1 MSLPTPLSSPVGS
14 RPPDAPAPRR
24 FAFNLASWRRNFW
37 RRFAIS
43 TALGLLFSTFFWVS
57 LPRRA
62 LAWRIA
68 HEARAVGFLLDV
80 EDVWVSPF
88 GAVVLR
94 DVTWNFAPTHPEQ
107 VPVPFVVD
115 TLRLDVSMWRW
126 MLFGELRLD
135 VDGVLDEGHLV
146 ATYARSD
153 AETRIALDL
162 EELPLYGVPKLQQS
176 VGAPVRGEFSM
187 HVDLTVPENAWSKA
201 SGIIEFDCTS
211 CRIGDGQTKLYIAKS
226 GTMLEQGVTVPEIE
240 LGTLVAR
247 FDVTEG
253 VAVAEEFVAE
263 SDDITLKL
271 SGRIEMKD
279 PLKTTN
285 LNLALKLLFKETLQ
299 SQNENIRL
307 LVATASKSSKLTGR
321 EEGWLGF
328 KVTGTLGSPQFR
340 GFNAKTREDKLREAE
355 ERRAQ
360 RERARE
366 KAAKEREARKA
377 AGAGKATAPT
387 REQPTDEPDAAG
399 SGEGE
404 KAFIPEPATA
414 EVVPAAVGRGEDDAN
429 AEAAEQPAE
438 GQEPEAPPAESDD
451 ASAPQEGG
459 AEERGEAGQG
469 NEGEQAPSGETGEAS
484 PPLEQ

>member
-1 MSLPTPLSSPVGS
+1 MSSFP
-14 RPPDAPAPRR
+14 PAPPGAAPPPPQGARA
-24 FAFNLASWRRNFW
+24 FAFSLASWRRNFW
-37 RRFAIS
+37 RRAGIS
-43 TALGLLFSTFFWVS
+43 TLLGLLFSTFFWVS

-68 HEARAVGFLLDV
+68 HEARSVGFLVDV
-80 EDVWVSPF
+80 DDVWVSPF

-126 MLFGELRLD
+126 MLLGELRLD
-135 VDGVLDEGHLV
+135 VDGVLDEGHLK
-146 ATYARSD
+146 ATYARS
-153 AETRIALDL
+153 ASETRIALDL

-201 SGIIEFDCTS
+201 TGSIEFDCTA
-211 CRIGDGQTKLYIAKS
+211 CRIGDGQTKLYVAKS

-247 FDVTEG
+247 FDVSDG

-271 SGRIEMKD
+271 SGRIEMRD
-279 PLKTTN
+279 PLRMTN
-285 LNLALKLLFKETLQ
+285 LNLALKLLFKDALQ

-307 LVATASKSSKLTGR
+307 LVATASKSAKLTGR

-328 KVTGTLGSPQFR
+328 KVTGILAAPQFR

-377 AGAGKATAPT
+377 ASAAKASPA
-387 REQPTDEPDAAG
+387 RDQPVAETEGTDADDPGD
-399 SGEGE
+399 

-414 EVVPAAVGRGEDDAN
+414 ELVPAAQVRGAEGEEGSAEGAPAEGDGAQGEAPVEDG
-429 AEAAEQPAE
+429 EQPAPAE
-438 GQEPEAPPAESDD
+438 GAGEEPAGEEGEAPAGPPEGV
-451 ASAPQEGG
+451 EGG
-459 AEERGEAGQG
+459 EGGEAVVQ
-469 NEGEQAPSGETGEAS
+469 
-484 PPLEQ
+484 